1 MKAKLLVLVPF
12 LSLLLASC
20 SEFSETEENVIKSGR
35 LLNEAIASEFYDT
48 FIDYWNSTIYDE
60 VEKAGDNISDQ
71 LVRNISNSYM
81 LFGYNIISDMC
92 ANEHEK
98 SLKILDQVAEE
109 FNSSYQKTTELLKAQ
124 IGENGLTA
132 TADSLNTIL
141 EYIEEGNSDWMYGDE
156 ESLSAKLTY
165 IISQPTLGFV
175 PGDYMIGNNYNF
187 ENAAWNIYFTDDV
200 KSGSNNN
207 CMYVVLKL
215 MQNWLKD
222 KQNEDVSV
230 VYCGAYEDSSN
241 SYLVGYS
248 NHRSFLI
255 TFLRNKKNVCSYEW
269 QEMVYETSYVGKSL
283 LD

>member
-132 TADSLNTIL
+132 TADSLDIIL
-141 EYIEEGNSDWMYGDE
+141 EYIEEGNPDWMYGEE

-165 IISQPTLGFV
+165 IITQPTLGFV
-175 PGDYMIGNNYNF
+175 PGDYLIGNNYNF
-187 ENAAWNIYFTDDV
+187 ENAAWDIYFTDDV

>member
-35 LLNEAIASEFYDT
+35 LLNEAVASEFYDT
-48 FIDYWNSTIYDE
+48 FIDYWNGTIYDE
-60 VEKAGDNISDQ
+60 VDKAGDNISDQ

-98 SLKILDQVAEE
+98 GLKILDQVADE

-132 TADSLNTIL
+132 TADSLDTIL

-187 ENAAWNIYFTDDV
+187 ENAAWDIYFTDDV

>member
-132 TADSLNTIL
+132 TADSLDIIL
-141 EYIEEGNSDWMYGDE
+141 EYIEEGNPDWMYGDE

-165 IISQPTLGFV
+165 IIAQPTLGFV
-175 PGDYMIGNNYNF
+175 PGDYLIGNNYNF
-187 ENAAWNIYFTDDV
+187 ENAAWDIYFTDDV

>member
-81 LFGYNIISDMC
+81 LFGYNIISDIC
-92 ANEHEK
+92 ANEQEK
-98 SLKILDQVAEE
+98 SLKILDQIAEE

-132 TADSLNTIL
+132 TADSLDTIL